1 MELFKRV
8 GDACGG
14 FVDVDEETKKPRYRR
29 GARIL
34 VKNNGKEVPGRLEVI
49 AGFASFSIPLWWE
62 DSVWF
67 SALQVADEQVSK
79 TSNASSEQGERGCDP
94 RSKERVKEMHY
105 GGGNPAAGVGDRVTG
120 WEIRIPEDKAGKKDC
135 GGLVS
140 LQEVTRL
147 VKETPD
153 AAKGGT
159 AKVVRK
165 DKMKLFEKSRSIE
178 AGKARKNG
186 PSSKRAELVD
196 QLGGPA
202 CSRKPSSHRAKS
214 PFKKMGMGCFKK
226 EGRWA
231 RSSRPNRS
239 KEVMK
244 GSAHVSVLGLPSSA
258 AGENKEELPTPRCT
272 RDFSMQ
278 EAPALGQDRN
288 APPWK
293 SYTSG
298 MYPISSILGGVS
310 RESSGSSSSS
320 PSLPK
325 MGDSMGISQSRQLE
339 ETIEDPLETKL
350 PLCMVLKD
358 GRSFSL
364 PGNEGASC
372 QEGGIGAV
380 SLRSREVEVQ
390 TPHLQIIGVGEKEN
404 DKSPWINKKFLGFC
418 KSVGVSIEGF
428 EEDILR
434 ILKKIENRK
443 CFIRKSNE
451 KKRGTLSGS
460 RKDRE
465 LKKLISTINY
475 DGVTGRETKDGEL
488 GRQMTVVPYEA

>member
-1 MELFKRV
+1 MET
-8 GDACGG
+8 
-14 FVDVDEETKKPRYRR
+14 E
-29 GARIL
+29 
-34 VKNNGKEVPGRLEVI
+34 
-49 AGFASFSIPLWWE
+49 
-62 DSVWF
+62 
-67 SALQVADEQVSK
+67 
-79 TSNASSEQGERGCDP
+79 
-94 RSKERVKEMHY
+94 
-105 GGGNPAAGVGDRVTG
+105 
-120 WEIRIPEDKAGKKDC
+120 
-135 GGLVS
+135 
-140 LQEVTRL
+140 
-147 VKETPD
+147 
-153 AAKGGT
+153 
-159 AKVVRK
+159 
-165 DKMKLFEKSRSIE
+165 
-178 AGKARKNG
+178 
-186 PSSKRAELVD
+186 
-196 QLGGPA
+196 
-202 CSRKPSSHRAKS
+202 
-214 PFKKMGMGCFKK
+214 
-226 EGRWA
+226 
-231 RSSRPNRS
+231 
-239 KEVMK
+239 
-244 GSAHVSVLGLPSSA
+244 
-258 AGENKEELPTPRCT
+258 
-272 RDFSMQ
+272 
-278 EAPALGQDRN
+278 
-288 APPWK
+288 
-293 SYTSG
+293 
-298 MYPISSILGGVS
+298 
-310 RESSGSSSSS
+310 
-320 PSLPK
+320 
-325 MGDSMGISQSRQLE
+325 
-339 ETIEDPLETKL
+339 L